1 MRVQIAVT
9 GRVQGVGFRFFALT
23 RARAL
28 GLSGFAR
35 NLPNGQVE
43 VLAEGARDA
52 LEAFLVAMRE
62 GPPGAA
68 VRGIQVDWEDVP
80 SREREFVI
88 R

>member
-1 MRVQIAVT
+1 MRVHIVVT
-9 GRVQGVGFRFFALT
+9 GRVQGVGFRFFTLN

-28 GLSGFAR
+28 GLRGFAR
-35 NLPNGQVE
+35 NLPNGEVE

-52 LEAFLVAMRE
+52 LEALLVALRT
-62 GPPGAA
+62 GPLGAT

-80 SREREFVI
+80 CREREFVI